1 MYKSFYYKP
10 KYEELDI
17 RVENIISAMGYSDG
31 EIPDGY
37 NDILNELIYKA
48 KIIVSPEC
56 GYVILPQNTSSASMG
71 VVKLDGVDFKTD
83 KIVAGPLKKISGA
96 AIFVGT
102 VGHHFDKWSKETFES
117 GDPLAG
123 YFIDILGS
131 EIAESIA
138 DWLESKVVK
147 YASEIGFQCSNRYS
161 PGYCGWSVAE
171 QHKLFNFFPKD
182 FCDVKLTDSALMKP
196 HKSVSGIIGIS
207 NEIAW
212 KDYPCDVC
220 NVDHCYKNRDK
231 KLKATV

>member
-1 MYKSFYYKP
+1 MYKTFHYKP
-10 KYEELDI
+10 KFDELDI
-17 RVENIISAMGYSDG
+17 GVENIISAIGYSDE

-37 NDILNELIYKA
+37 NEILNEQIDKA
-48 KIIVSPEC
+48 KSIVSPEC
-56 GYVILPQNTSSASMG
+56 GYVILPQNTSSASLG
-71 VVKLDGVDFKTD
+71 VVTLDSVEFQTD
-83 KIVAGPLKKISGA
+83 KIISGPLKKMSSA
-96 AIFVGT
+96 AIYIGT
-102 VGHHFDKWSKETFES
+102 VGPHFDKWSKETFAS

-123 YFIDILGS
+123 YFIDIIGS

-138 DWLESKVVK
+138 DWLENKIVK
-147 YASEIGFQCSNRYS
+147 YASELGLKCSNRYS

-207 NEIAW
+207 HEIAR
-212 KDYPCDVC
+212 KEYPCDVC
-220 NVDHCYKNRDK
+220 NVEHCYKNRDK